1 MDNSELVEIIRL
13 RYQEGQRRSEIRAA
27 LLEEGY
33 EETEID
39 GAIAHIQYEAIKQL
53 PVLSRVYQVFEKL
66 DNKTAHSSPKLVA
79 IVLLSCFGVLLL
91 LFGGFYYILDPL
103 GIRTI
108 ERDKIREADVIRVRT
123 AIDKYYTD
131 KNLYPASL
139 QGLLPNYLQAIPLDP
154 KTGEM
159 YEYTTYDVNKIY
171 KLCISFEVQPV
182 ECISSSPNTSSIPQ
196 VIVTPTSV
204 QSQQRIELTPPL
216 IASPS
221 PQGVAGNPVTSP
233 PTSSESGDLA
243 L

>member
-1 MDNSELVEIIRL
+1 MVNNELVEIIKL

-53 PVLSRVYQVFEKL
+53 PVVSRVYQVFENL
-66 DNKTAHSSPKLVA
+66 DSKTAHSSPKLVA
-79 IVLLSCFGVLLL
+79 TVLLSCFGVLLL
-91 LFGGFYYILDPL
+91 LFGGFYYVLDPL
-103 GIRTI
+103 GVRTL

-123 AIDKYYTD
+123 AIDTYYAD
-131 KNLYPASL
+131 KKLYPVSL
-139 QGLLPNYLQAIPLDP
+139 QGLLPNYLKAIPLDP

-159 YEYTTYDVNKIY
+159 YQYTTYDANKIY

-196 VIVTPTSV
+196 VIVSPTSAD
-204 QSQQRIELTPPL
+204 QQRIELTPAM
-216 IASPS
+216 IGSPS
-221 PQGVAGNPVTSP
+221 ATPI
-233 PTSSESGDLA
+233 SSGEASLA